1 MDRPDEDRAQCNPS
15 SCRELTRCRTTQR
28 FDTLTRVLF
37 RLIDGLVMHFINR
50 HELLYI
56 LVDAI
61 KRKIFKET
69 PISTTLTRPRKHLAK
84 APGILLHDTQ
94 EEIDR
99 S

>member
-1 MDRPDEDRAQCNPS
+1 MDRPDEGRAQRNPS
-15 SCRELTRCRTTQR
+15 SCRELTRCRPTQH

-50 HELLYI
+50 HELLYF
-56 LVDAI
+56 LVHAI
-61 KRKIFKET
+61 KRIIFKET
-69 PISTTLTRPRKHLAK
+69 LISTTLTRPRKQAK
-84 APGILLHDTQ
+84 APRILLRDTQ

>member
-1 MDRPDEDRAQCNPS
+1 MDRPDEGRAQRNPS
-15 SCRELTRCRTTQR
+15 SCRELTRCRPTQR

-50 HELLYI
+50 RELLYF

-61 KRKIFKET
+61 KRKIFQAT
-69 PISTTLTRPRKHLAK
+69 PISTTLTRPRQQAK
-84 APGILLHDTQ
+84 APRILLHDTQ